1 MKDPDTHVQKAASRE
16 SLRKEVWDWVKALV
30 IAFAVAFGIH
40 QFVLQQFVV
49 NGISMEHTL
58 LNGDRLLVDKLP
70 YEFGTPHRGDI
81 IVFKAPVEYSAEGE
95 YWVKRV
101 IGLPGDTIQVK
112 KSVLYID
119 GRVVPEPFIN
129 GKMTVLPNFGPVKVP
144 PGHIFVMGDNRN
156 ESFDSRYVGPIPIS
170 SVIGRV
176 DALVWPLS
184 QFKIMGSNEERLLP
198 QFSPPK

>member
-1 MKDPDTHVQKAASRE
+1 MDNPDTRMQKAASRTN
-16 SLRKEVWDWVKALV
+16 LRKEVWDWVKALV
-30 IAFAVAFGIH
+30 VAFAVAFGIH

-49 NGISMEHTL
+49 NGISMEQTL

-70 YEFGTPHRGDI
+70 YEFGTPHRGDV
-81 IVFKAPVEYSAEGE
+81 IVFRAPVKYSAEGE

-112 KSVLYID
+112 NSVLYID
-119 GRVVPEPFIN
+119 GHAVPEPFIN
-129 GKMTVLPNFGPVKVP
+129 GKMTVLANFGPVKVP

-170 SVIGRV
+170 SVVGRV

-184 QFKIMGSNEERLLP
+184 QFKIMGSTEERLLP
-198 QFSPPK
+198 QFPAPK